1 VRRNWKTR
9 TTNVRSTGPV
19 EAPTRRHLHIN
30 RRGPVACFPTADV
43 NLCRSRVAT
52 RVETKPD
59 ARWRNNLPAP
69 HLSITTRIDFLYTT
83 QKDRGAEVIRFHQT
97 YRFRFVL
104 DLSVCVAHAALC
116 REDLRHIQE
125 QQHTTTIVRVSVHT
139 GKHKKAVV
147 SPFRRGVIPS
157 EIKSLSSLRGT
168 WANIANTVEAHALT
182 STRCCSHRETTRVR
196 THQQRLRLSD
206 VSNAVPSSPAA
217 QIDERQH
224 NNGAPSTR
232 TCTWWILMLVDRTV
246 RFLCQ
251 DASSSLPCIPINPAR
266 SIGISTSNSQRL
278 GGVVPLVKE
287 DNGGHGSAFG
297 SRATACRL
305 LSFLCRFRLSRYAC
319 VDQELSPRL
328 ALFAACP
335 RSSEI

>member
-1 VRRNWKTR
+1 MRLYAER
-9 TTNVRSTGPV
+9 TCVISKNSSTQLQLYVSVCTPENIRKQSYRLFDEVLFQARLRVYRVYAEHGR
-19 EAPTRRHLHIN
+19 T
-30 RRGPVACFPTADV
+30 
-43 NLCRSRVAT
+43 SRT
-52 RVETKPD
+52 
-59 ARWRNNLPAP
+59 RWR
-69 HLSITTRIDFLYTT
+69 
-83 QKDRGAEVIRFHQT
+83 
-97 YRFRFVL
+97 
-104 DLSVCVAHAALC
+104 
-116 REDLRHIQE
+116 
-125 QQHTTTIVRVSVHT
+125 
-139 GKHKKAVV
+139 
-147 SPFRRGVIPS
+147 
-157 EIKSLSSLRGT
+157 
-168 WANIANTVEAHALT
+168 AHALT

-232 TCTWWILMLVDRTV
+232 TCIWWILMLVDRTV

-251 DASSSLPCIPINPAR
+251 DASSSLPCIPINLAR
-266 SIGISTSNSQRL
+266 SVGISTSNSQRL
-278 GGVVPLVKE
+278 SGVVPLVKE

-305 LSFLCRFRLSRYAC
+305 LSFLCKFRLSRYAC